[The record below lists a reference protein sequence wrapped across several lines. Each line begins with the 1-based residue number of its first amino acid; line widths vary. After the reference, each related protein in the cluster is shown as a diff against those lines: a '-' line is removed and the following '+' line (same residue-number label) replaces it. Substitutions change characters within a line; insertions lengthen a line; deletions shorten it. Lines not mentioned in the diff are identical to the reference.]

1 MGVHVRG
8 GFPNIG
14 SVVGPAGN
22 KFGEY
27 ILALA
32 VISGDKSV
40 HAVKMDI
47 KTGYNLSAP
56 AFSLVRVEP
65 GALKESAEVTT
76 ELTGHASASD
86 KSDEGNSEDDDT
98 DDDDED
104 EDSEDDHGDKESAS
118 LSGGGK
124 SLLEK
129 QMDSLW
135 GRHPATHGKY
145 FKKLSVMHFPE
156 SLVLKESDDQ
166 VPAPTAAQIVDATQK
181 AVDHPDVQTTFFI
194 GFPPSNLD
202 AQGTKALKKLV
213 GMVQSWQAWSS
224 SICEGNVQQ
233 QIDKKALSAADEGQ
247 FARSTYRAKVFD
259 YLFRQATW

>member
-1 MGVHVRG
+1 MGVHVEG

-32 VISGDKSV
+32 VISGENSV
-40 HAVKMDI
+40 HAVKVDI

-56 AFSLVRVEP
+56 GFSLVRVEP
-65 GALKESAEVTT
+65 GALKESAGSTT
-76 ELTGHASASD
+76 DLTGHASASD
-86 KSDEGNSEDDDT
+86 SSDDDNSEDSDT

-104 EDSEDDHGDKESAS
+104 DDSEDDHSYEESAPV
-118 LSGGGK
+118 SGVGR

-129 QMDSLW
+129 QINSLW
-135 GRHPATHGKY
+135 GRHPAKHGKQ
-145 FKKLSVMHFPE
+145 FNKESVMHFPE

-166 VPAPTAAQIVDATQK
+166 VAAPTAEQIVDATKK

-194 GFPPSNLD
+194 GFPPDNLD
-202 AQGTKALKKLV
+202 SQGTKELKKIV

-233 QIDKKALSAADEGQ
+233 QIDKKVLSAKDEDQ
-247 FARSTYRAKVFD
+247 YARSTYRAQVFD

>member
-1 MGVHVRG
+1 MGVHIAG

-32 VISGDKSV
+32 VINGDKSV
-40 HAVKMDI
+40 RAVKVDI

-56 AFSLVRVEP
+56 GFSLVPVEP
-65 GALKESAEVTT
+65 GALKESAEITT

-86 KSDEGNSEDDDT
+86 KSDEDNSEDGYTDKDDK
-98 DDDDED
+98 D
-104 EDSEDDHGDKESAS
+104 EDSEDDHGDKESAPVF
-118 LSGGGK
+118 GDGK
-124 SLLEK
+124 SLLE
-129 QMDSLW
+129 QQIDSLW
-135 GRHPATHGKY
+135 ERHPENHGKQ
-145 FKKLSVMHFPE
+145 FNKLSVMHFPE

-166 VPAPTAAQIVDATQK
+166 VAAPTAAKIVDATKK

-224 SICEGNVQQ
+224 SVCEGNV
-233 QIDKKALSAADEGQ
+233 
-247 FARSTYRAKVFD
+247 
-259 YLFRQATW
+259 